1 LSALAG
7 PEHVLVAPKQQPV
20 SRSARA
26 RSVGRKLLIYGVLIP
41 GAIVFLAPFAWLL
54 SSSLKHIGDIFSWPP
69 QWIPHNPTFDN
80 YKVFLGV
87 GHLPASLQARS
98 AEFVGRWFL
107 NSAFVA
113 GSITILQLFF
123 NSLCAYTFAKRRFP
137 GRDGIFVMFLGT
149 MMIPGQVTLI
159 PTYLVLK
166 HVPLF
171 GGNDMLGNGGHGW
184 LDSYWGLIAP
194 GAVSAFGV
202 FLIRQYMLTIPDEL
216 LDAARI
222 DGASEFSIY
231 WRVVLPLA
239 KPALAA
245 TGIFTFIY
253 AWEDFFW
260 PLIVI
265 SSPDH
270 YTVPLG
276 LALYVVQN
284 RTSWDIVMA
293 GSVLATLPMILIF
306 AVFQRHF
313 IRGLAISGL
322 KG

>member
-1 LSALAG
+1 M
-7 PEHVLVAPKQQPV
+7 
-20 SRSARA
+20 
-26 RSVGRKLLIYGVLIP
+26 
-41 GAIVFLAPFAWLL
+41 FLA
-54 SSSLKHIGDIFSWPP
+54 
-69 QWIPHNPTFDN
+69 
-80 YKVFLGV
+80 
-87 GHLPASLQARS
+87 
-98 AEFVGRWFL
+98 
-107 NSAFVA
+107 
-113 GSITILQLFF
+113 
-123 NSLCAYTFAKRRFP
+123 
-137 GRDGIFVMFLGT
+137 T

-166 HVPLF
+166 HVPFF
-171 GGNDMLGNGGHGW
+171 GGNDFFGNGGHGW
-184 LDSYWGLIAP
+184 LDSYWGLIMP

-231 WRVVLPLA
+231 WRVVVPLA
-239 KPALAA
+239 RPALAA

-260 PLIVI
+260 PLIII

-276 LALYVVQN
+276 LALYVVRN

-293 GSVLATLPMILIF
+293 GSVLATLPMIVIF

-313 IRGLAISGL
+313 IRGLAITGL

>member
-1 LSALAG
+1 MS
-7 PEHVLVAPKQQPV
+7 VAP
-20 SRSARA
+20 ARDIGA
-26 RSVGRKLLIYGVLIP
+26 VTPAPKKPPRRRGSGYQRLPMQILVYTLLIV
-41 GAIVFLAPFAWLL
+41 GAIIFMAPFAWMVVASFKPL
-54 SSSLKHIGDIFSWPP
+54 GEIFTYPP
-69 QWIPHNPTFDN
+69 SWIPKNPTIDN
-80 YKVFLGV
+80 YKSFLEAQDV
-87 GHLPASLQARS
+87 A
-98 AEFVGRWFL
+98 RWFF
-107 NSAFVA
+107 NSAFVTL
-113 GSITILQLFF
+113 TIVLIQTAF
-123 NSLCAYTFAKRRFP
+123 CAMAAYCFAKREFP
-137 GRDGIFVMFLGT
+137 LRDGIFLLGLGT
-149 MMIPGQVTLI
+149 MAIPAAVLLV
-159 PTYLVLK
+159 PNYLVLK
-166 HVPLF
+166 HIPMF
-171 GGNDMLGNGGHGW
+171 GGNDLLGNGGHGW

>member
-1 LSALAG
+1 M
-7 PEHVLVAPKQQPV
+7 
-20 SRSARA
+20 SRRARA
-26 RSVGRKLLIYGVLIP
+26 RSVGRNLLIYAVLVP

-54 SSSLKHIGDIFSWPP
+54 SSSFKHIGDIFAWPP
-69 QWIPHNPTFDN
+69 QWIPHNPTLDN

-87 GHLPASLQARS
+87 GKLPPSLQARS
-98 AEFVGRWFL
+98 AEFVGRWFI

-113 GSITILQLFF
+113 SSITILQLFF

-137 GRDGIFVMFLGT
+137 GRDGIFLMFLGT

-166 HVPLF
+166 HVPFF
-171 GGNDMLGNGGHGW
+171 GGNDFFGNGGHGW
-184 LDSYWGLIAP
+184 LDSYWGLIMP

-222 DGASEFSIY
+222 DGASEFAIY
-231 WRVVLPLA
+231 WRVVMPLA
-239 KPALAA
+239 RPALAA

-276 LALYVVQN
+276 LALYVVRN

-293 GSVLATLPMILIF
+293 GSVLATVPMILIF

-313 IRGLAISGL
+313 IRGLAITGL